1 MVSAYKES
9 VMQYAFELNNVS
21 FRYDKKRPLVLE
33 EVSLKVATGTIFGL
47 LGPSG
52 AGKSTT
58 QKLMTKLL
66 DDYSGTIK
74 YFGDDLKQ
82 FHQAFYENIGVGFEM
97 PVHFNKLTAMENLSF
112 FANLY
117 KNHIDYEALL
127 VRVGL
132 GEAKNQQV
140 GQYSKGMKARLNFVR
155 ALLNDPKVIFLDEP
169 TNGLDPTNARI
180 IKDII
185 LELKQAGKTIFI
197 STHLMGDVEQL
208 CDQVAFIADGHLLEI
223 ASPKELKLKYGKR
236 QIRVEYM
243 DNGEN
248 KEALFPL
255 ETISSDENFIKI
267 IKGGHITSI
276 HSDEISM
283 EQIFIDVVGKKLAQ

>member
-1 MVSAYKES
+1 ME
-9 VMQYAFELNNVS
+9 YAFSLKNIS
-21 FRYDKKRPLVLE
+21 FRYSKKRPEVLHGISFD
-33 EVSLKVATGTIFGL
+33 VTPGTIFGL

-58 QKLMTKLL
+58 QKLMSKLL
-66 DDYSGTIK
+66 ADYDGDIL
-74 YFGDDLKQ
+74 YFGKNLKH
-82 FHQAFYENIGVGFEM
+82 FNKSFYEDIGVGFEM
-97 PVHFNKLTAMENLSF
+97 PVHFNKLTAMENLAF

-117 KNHIDYEALL
+117 ARKIDYEALL

-169 TNGLDPTNARI
+169 TNGLDPSNARI

-185 LELKQAGKTIFI
+185 LEQKAAGKTIFI

-208 CDQVAFIADGHLLEI
+208 CDQVAFIAEGKVLEI
-223 ASPKELKLKYGKR
+223 SSPKALKLKYGKP
-236 QIRVEYM
+236 QVRVEYM
-243 DNGEN
+243 VDQKANQ
-248 KEALFPL
+248 ALFPL
-255 ETISSDENFIKI
+255 EGIGSNVAFLDI
-267 IKGGHITSI
+267 IKNYPIVTI
-276 HSDEISM
+276 HSDETSM
-283 EQIFIDVVGKKLAQ
+283 EQIFIDVVGKKVQS